1 MQVQKG
7 LVDKIWEINDLLTKI
22 TSEAQDQRVVDV
34 KEGMGSRS
42 LNLLHSISVTQ

>member
-7 LVDKIWEINDLLTKI
+7 LVDKIWEINDLPTKI

-34 KEGMGSRS
+34 KEGTESQS
-42 LNLLHSISVTQ
+42 LNLLHSISVTL